1 MKKLVSIVLPI
12 MLFMVGVT
20 GVNAATIKV
29 SKVDIDTK
37 KPVIGAEMFLSKPKP
52 GSALG
57 DIVGKP
63 WTTDG
68 TVKEITVEPGKYI
81 LVESEPAPGYLTA
94 KDVVIEI
101 KDADQVVEIVSET
114 DYTKAQF
121 RAINAKTGKDIAGVK
136 FELYNSKNV
145 KVLSWTSDGTV
156 FYKNYLPQ
164 DVYTLK
170 IVAVPKG
177 YELVGN
183 QTVIIDENCFEAK
196 VVPVNIPEKPVTP
209 TPTPNPGK
217 PTPTPDEITD
227 VPNTMMNNSSI
238 FGIVGFIVI
247 ALGGGLI
254 YKNAKNN

>member
-20 GVNAATIKV
+20 GVNAATIKI
-29 SKVDIDTK
+29 SKVDVDTK
-37 KPVIGAEMFLSKPKP
+37 KPVVGATMTLSKPKI
-52 GSALG
+52 GSAGG
-57 DIVGKP
+57 DVVK
-63 WTTDG
+63 TFVTDG
-68 TVKEITVEPGKYI
+68 SVQEITVEPGDYV
-81 LVESEPAPGYLTA
+81 LWENEPAPGYLTA
-94 KDVVIEI
+94 KDVEI
-101 KDADQVVEIVSET
+101 NVKSADQVVEIVSET